1 MQAAARFNPLTYV
14 VDAQRALFA
23 GQIASATVAW
33 GWVAALVTA
42 AVGLTIGVRIM
53 ARSAD

>member
-1 MQAAARFNPLTYV
+1 
-14 VDAQRALFA
+14 
-23 GQIASATVAW
+23 VAW

-42 AVGLTIGVRIM
+42 AVGLTVGVRVM